1 MSVENINVQSVANAF
16 VKQYYHFFLNCP
28 EVVHKFYQESSL
40 LGWPGADDA
49 ITSVTT
55 LEKINEKIMSSDYKE
70 RPVELKTAVA
80 QESVGGG
87 VVVSVTGCF
96 TVENTRKNF
105 TQTFFLAKQE
115 KGFYV
120 LNDILRFIDV
130 CEPLPNAT
138 SHVTE
143 NDQAASACDSEP
155 ATIPDIP
162 ASSHTEAVVV
172 YGNANEASSASV
184 IDDTVAGVAVS
195 KPSNPPQENVLPIV
209 ETPVKEDAKKIT
221 YASMVRSL

>member
-1 MSVENINVQSVANAF
+1 MLPIHGYV
-16 VKQYYHFFLNCP
+16 HFYKPFL
-28 EVVHKFYQESSL
+28 VVHF
-40 LGWPGADDA
+40 
-49 ITSVTT
+49 
-55 LEKINEKIMSSDYKE
+55 
-70 RPVELKTAVA
+70 
-80 QESVGGG
+80 
-87 VVVSVTGCF
+87 
-96 TVENTRKNF
+96 
-105 TQTFFLAKQE
+105 
-115 KGFYV
+115 GF
-120 LNDILRFIDV
+120 
-130 CEPLPNAT
+130 A
-138 SHVTE
+138 
-143 NDQAASACDSEP
+143 EP